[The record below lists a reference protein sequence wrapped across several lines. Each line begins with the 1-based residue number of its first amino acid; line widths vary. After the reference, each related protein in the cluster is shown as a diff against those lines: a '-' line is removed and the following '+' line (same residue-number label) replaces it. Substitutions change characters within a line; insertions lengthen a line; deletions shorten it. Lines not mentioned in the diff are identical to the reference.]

1 MASTADFGN
10 TPNSYVASMGSNKL
24 WLVDEDSAAVYNYSD
39 TLVADGPA
47 LAGPAEGYSV
57 QVNPV
62 SGITYNVTLSWKRA
76 SEASGYEAQI
86 AFDSQFDEV
95 AVPISVTNNR
105 APTVSDV
112 TAGSDLMPGTT
123 YYWRVRV
130 AQTAPIYSPWSE
142 TRTFTVKP
150 GGTSVPSVG
159 SPENGGTFAAA
170 PAFSWSPVS
179 GTTVYEFQ
187 LASDTTFGT
196 PSVSEQLAST
206 GFMLPTDLAD
216 GVYFWRVRA
225 LEPVEGD
232 WSTIA
237 NFTVSEAAAAVE
249 APPIVVPPAE
259 APIINLPEIVIP
271 PVQVEIQPAP
281 TVPAISQGLLLAII
295 IIGAVLVIA
304 LIVLIVRTRRAV

>member
-1 MASTADFGN
+1 
-10 TPNSYVASMGSNKL
+10 
-24 WLVDEDSAAVYNYSD
+24 
-39 TLVADGPA
+39 
-47 LAGPAEGYSV
+47 
-57 QVNPV
+57 
-62 SGITYNVTLSWKRA
+62 
-76 SEASGYEAQI
+76 
-86 AFDSQFDEV
+86 
-95 AVPISVTNNR
+95 
-105 APTVSDV
+105 
-112 TAGSDLMPGTT
+112 MPGTT

-170 PAFSWSPVS
+170 PAFSWSPVP

-187 LASDTTFGT
+187 LASDTSFAT
-196 PSVSEQLAST
+196 PSVSEKLAAT

-225 LEPVEGD
+225 LEPVAGD

-237 NFTVSEAAAAVE
+237 NFTVSEAAAVE

-259 APIINLPEIVIP
+259 APVINIP
-271 PVQVEIQPAP
+271 PIEIPPAQVEIQPAP
-281 TVPAISQGLLLAII
+281 SEPAISEGLLLAII